1 MSFKITDTVS
11 WVGKVD
17 WEIRKFHGEEFT
29 TQRGTS
35 YNAYLIRGE
44 KTVLIDTVW
53 GPFSE
58 EFVDNLQK
66 EIDLREIDFV
76 VANHGESD
84 HSGALP
90 ALMSRIPDKPVYCTA
105 NGVKS
110 LKGQYHQDWDF
121 HPVKSGDKLSLG
133 SRDLVF
139 IEAPMLHWPDSM
151 FCYLTGD
158 GILFSNDAFGQHLA
172 AEQRYKDLV
181 DQAELYQEALK
192 YYANILTPFS
202 MLVEKKIREVLALN
216 LPVEMICPS
225 HGVIWRQDPLQ
236 IVNQYLKWANA
247 WQENQ
252 ITILYDTMWNG
263 TRRMA
268 ESLADGILMADPAV
282 TAATWTQGLSKM
294 RRSVTSSPTCKTD
307 ATASPAPIGSSDV
320 TPPHR
325 AATEARATAAVAAG
339 TIQGRE
345 GLGNARTRT
354 RDPVVVTTAT
364 RPAPVAS
371 LCTTSETVTAVH
383 AGANASSA
391 SDRSARTS
399 SAVVKTPPRI
409 TSKRDVS
416 TVSMMVDRRSGAGG
430 KQANVTFGPCHA
442 RRG

>member
-58 EFVDNLQK
+58 EFLDNLQK
-66 EIDLREIDFV
+66 EIDLQEIDFV
-76 VANHGESD
+76 VANHGETD

-105 NGVKS
+105 NGIKS

-121 HPVKSGDKLSLG
+121 RPVKTGDKLSLG

-172 AEQRYKDLV
+172 AEQRYNDLV

-282 TAATWTQGLSKM
+282 TVKLYNVARSDKTEVMAEVFKSRAVLVGSATINRGMLS
-294 RRSVTSSPTCKTD
+294 
-307 ATASPAPIGSSDV
+307 
-320 TPPHR
+320 
-325 AATEARATAAVAAG
+325 AVAAILEEMRGLSFKNKKAAAFG
-339 TIQGRE
+339 TYGWSGESVKQISQRLAEGGFTVLNDGLRLLWYPDRQGIE
-345 GLGNARTRT
+345 ACMQFGKA
-354 RDPVVVTTAT
+354 
-364 RPAPVAS
+364 VADQ
-371 LCTTSETVTAVH
+371 L
-383 AGANASSA
+383 
-391 SDRSARTS
+391 
-399 SAVVKTPPRI
+399 K
-409 TSKRDVS
+409 
-416 TVSMMVDRRSGAGG
+416 
-430 KQANVTFGPCHA
+430 
-442 RRG
+442 